1 MAAKGKPFN
10 YLLWGIALLSL
21 GSHLLVLVHLSGIYR
36 SRTVSYIELDLH
48 QTARSDQRRLPV
60 PRMRQKA
67 LPVTAPSPHVV
78 PREQVP
84 LTAPAPVAA
93 KVVVPAIPDQNVPAL
108 PRVPGLDASD
118 LSVPGLTG
126 PGAVP
131 AALHDSRMEFT
142 CARDYLD
149 MLNLRFHSAKTYPK
163 PEKDRQIQGQVQVQF
178 VLRADGSLSDIR
190 IIKSSRYK
198 NLDNAAVDAVKQA
211 SPFPRPPAFLFE
223 PPVTLRISIL
233 FELA

>member
-10 YLLWGIALLSL
+10 YLFWGIALLSL
-21 GSHLLVLVHLSGIYR
+21 GSHILVLVHLSGIYR
-36 SRTVSYIELDLH
+36 SRTVSYIELALH
-48 QTARSDQRRLPV
+48 QTARSEQRRLPV

-67 LPVTAPSPHVV
+67 LPVTAPSPQAV

-84 LTAPAPVAA
+84 LPAPTPVVA
-93 KVVVPAIPDQNVPAL
+93 KVVVPAIPDQDVPAL

-118 LSVPGLTG
+118 LSVPGLAG
-126 PGAVP
+126 PDAVP
-131 AALHDSRMEFT
+131 AALHDARMEFT
-142 CARDYLD
+142 SARDYLD
-149 MLNLRFHSAKTYPK
+149 MLNLRIHSTKTYPK
-163 PEKDRQIQGQVQVQF
+163 PEKDRQVQGRVQVQF

-223 PPVTLRISIL
+223 PPVTLQISIL